1 MTTLVPKVDFKN
13 GGTTP
18 AGAVNRTSSA
28 KMQDIVSVKD
38 YGAIGDGTT
47 DDTAAFNNA
56 ILALALGGGGILI
69 CPTANYKIAG
79 TILLPALVR
88 IDLCNSTL
96 TGSGFASA
104 TDLLQT
110 AYLSSGALV
119 TNIGTALDTK
129 LAFNCSITNGII
141 QNTGIALHLQD
152 FINCAEVSNIR
163 FIECQYAIFG
173 TALYYSSFTNLNC
186 YGTSAA
192 YLAAT
197 NAAYYFGDGNG
208 LTGTYINICEI
219 NSITVLSRILGIAIG
234 GSAYGLT
241 FKNCSAESC
250 TTGFKMLGGEAAP
263 LKFDTCY
270 FEGCSGVALDFNETT
285 FGENS
290 ITVDNCFFNACGI
303 GVKGIIG
310 SNVTRGN
317 IYLNDNNEFRNC
329 TTNFIET
336 DDAYSVGKTY
346 IPPYGIVTN
355 GLPVYNSQYTVGAK
369 TTLDYDNFI
378 TSGGTIVARSHIS
391 QNTIIPFY
399 AEGDSGPTSISGGVM
414 FTTTTLSGVSSTA
427 TITLNTKI
435 KLREFSSM
443 LAYRIYVDNSTTS
456 VSTNLY
462 GFIFGTQV
470 VQHDG
475 NGKTVT
481 VTADANGYYQ
491 IVFSSFNNS
500 AGTTNI
506 SGTLRHI

>member
-1 MTTLVPKVDFKN
+1 MTTLVPKIDFKN

-28 KMQDIVSVKD
+28 KMQDIISVKD
-38 YGAIGDGTT
+38 YGAIGDGIT
-47 DDTAAFNNA
+47 DDTGAFNNA
-56 ILALALGGGGILI
+56 ILALTLGGGGILI

-96 TGSGFASA
+96 TGSGFGSS

-110 AYLSSGALV
+110 AYLSSSILV
-119 TNIGTALDTK
+119 TNIGAPLDTK
-129 LAFNCSITNGII
+129 LAFNCSISNGII

-152 FINCAEVSNIR
+152 FVNCAEVSNIR
-163 FIECQYAIFG
+163 FVECQYAIFG
-173 TALYYSSFTNLNC
+173 TALYYSSFLNLNC
-186 YGTSAA
+186 YGDSTA
-192 YLAAT
+192 YTTAT

-219 NSITVLSRILGIAIG
+219 NSITALSRILGIAIG

-285 FGENS
+285 YGENE
-290 ITVDNCFFNACGI
+290 ITIDNCFFNICGI
-303 GVKGIIG
+303 AIQGIIG
-310 SNVTRGN
+310 STTTRAN

-336 DDAYSVGKTY
+336 DNAYSIGKTY
-346 IPPYGIVTN
+346 IKPAEIFTN
-355 GLPVYNSQYTVGAK
+355 GLPVYDPKFTVGAK
-369 TTLDYDNFI
+369 SVLDYDNI
-378 TSGGTIVARSHIS
+378 LDNGGSIVARTHIK
-391 QNTIIPFY
+391 QNTIIPFHS
-399 AEGDSGPTSISGGVM
+399 EGDSGANDNGGGVS
-414 FTTTTLSGVSSTA
+414 FTTTTLSSGGSA
-427 TITLNTKI
+427 TLTLNTKI
-435 KLREFSSM
+435 KLREHSSM
-443 LAYRIYVDNSTTS
+443 LAYMIYVYNATTS
-456 VSTNLY
+456 SVNLY
-462 GFIFGTQV
+462 GFMFGSNV

-475 NGKTVT
+475 NGKSVT
-481 VTADANGYYQ
+481 VTADSDGYYQ
-491 IVFSSFNNS
+491 VVFSSFDNS
-500 AGTTNI
+500 AGTTIIN
-506 SGTLRHI
+506 GTLRHI